1 MSTRRLAAIALA
13 LAACFPFPYQVAAQ
27 GDPVKWSAS
36 TKATKVPPGG
46 TFEVQALAQ
55 IAEGWHLY
63 SLTQPPPPIAT
74 RITLTPGQPFSLGG
88 SIAAPSP
95 HTAFDQS
102 FGIGT
107 EFYAES
113 AAFSVP
119 VKAAVDAPA
128 GKTKARVQAYFQ
140 TCNDQFC
147 LPPKRVTMEVA
158 IEISGAPVAGTPASA
173 PAATP
178 ATAAP
183 PAATPSP
190 AGLPAAVVAA
200 GGAAPSAST
209 PRTPAGA
216 AAAASS
222 AATPTV
228 PTQGQG
234 SLWSFIWLA
243 MTVGALSLLTPCVFP
258 MVPIT
263 VSYFTN
269 HAAGSRGKAV
279 EQAVIYMLGII
290 LTFTA
295 LGMAMALL
303 LGATSLNRFAANPW
317 INILITGIFL
327 AFALSLF
334 GVFDL
339 GVPPALVNKL
349 DSLTRRQ
356 GGSQTLATLL
366 MGLTFT
372 LTSFTCTA
380 PFIGTLLVMAAGG
393 DWQWPLVGMLA
404 FSTVFAL
411 PFFLLALMPQW
422 MASLPKSGGW
432 LNSVKVLM
440 AFLEVAAA
448 TKFLS
453 NVDLVWGWGIF
464 THDVVLATWVVIFVM
479 MALYVLGLFRF
490 AHDAPVKHVGIT
502 RLTTSLVCGTIGL
515 WLMTGL
521 VGKPLGELE
530 AFLPPP
536 PESLES
542 GVSTVA
548 GSNEPSWIMNDY
560 ERALATAKREGKRVF
575 IDFTGYTCT
584 NCRWMEANM
593 FAREEVRRELTGFV
607 RVRLYTDGEGGVF
620 QGQQQL
626 QQDKYR
632 TVALPFY
639 AVVNADGSPVVSFPG
654 LTRDAAQFVAFLK
667 QGQRTV
673 SR

>member
-1 MSTRRLAAIALA
+1 MADERMVRLTTTTRLVAIALA
-13 LAACFPFPYQVAAQ
+13 VAAGVTSLSAQ
-27 GDPVKWSAS
+27 SGAVKWSAS
-36 TKATKVPPGG
+36 ARETKVRPGA
-46 TFEVQALAQ
+46 TVEIQATAQ
-55 IAEGWHLY
+55 MAEGWHLY

-74 RITLTPGQPFSLGG
+74 RVSVASGQPFSLNGRIG
-88 SIAAPSP
+88 APSP
-95 HTAFDQS
+95 RSAFDQS
-102 FGIGT
+102 FGINT
-107 EFYAES
+107 QFYAGT
-113 AAFSVP
+113 ATFTVP
-119 VKAAVDAPA
+119 VRAAADAPA
-128 GKTKARVQAYFQ
+128 GKTKVRLQAYFQ
-140 TCNDQFC
+140 ACNDQFC
-147 LPPKRVTMEVA
+147 LPPKTVTMEVA
-158 IEISGAPVAGTPASA
+158 LEVAPPAVTAATPRPGLPSRPTPSGGESSTAVEQGSSSALPQPPVSAPVAP
-173 PAATP
+173 
-178 ATAAP
+178 
-183 PAATPSP
+183 
-190 AGLPAAVVAA
+190 V
-200 GGAAPSAST
+200 
-209 PRTPAGA
+209 
-216 AAAASS
+216 
-222 AATPTV
+222 
-228 PTQGQG
+228 QGQA

-279 EQAVIYMLGII
+279 QQAVTYVLGII

-303 LGATSLNRFAANPW
+303 VGATSLNRFAANPW
-317 INILITGIFL
+317 INILITAIFL

-339 GVPPALVNKL
+339 GIPPALVNRL
-349 DSLTRRQ
+349 DALTRRQ

-372 LTSFTCTA
+372 LTSFTCTS
-380 PFIGTLLVMAAGG
+380 PFIGTLLVVAAGG

-422 MASLPKSGGW
+422 MAALPKSGGW

-448 TKFLS
+448 MKFVS
-453 NVDLVWGWGIF
+453 NVDLVWGWGLF

-490 AHDAPVKHVGIT
+490 AHDAPVGHIGIT
-502 RLTTSLVCGTIGL
+502 RLVTALLCGTIGL

-536 PESLES
+536 PDALKS
-542 GVSTVA
+542 GVATAAS
-548 GSNEPSWIMNDY
+548 SNELSWIMNDY
-560 ERALATAKREGKRVF
+560 PQALARATQEGKRVF

-593 FAREEVRRELTGFV
+593 FPREDVRRQLAAFV
-607 RVRLYTDGEGGVF
+607 LVRLYTDGEGEIF
-620 QGQQQL
+620 QRQQRL
-626 QQDKYR
+626 QEEKYQ

-639 AVVNADGSPVVSFPG
+639 AVVNADGSPVASFAG
-654 LTRDAAQFVAFLK
+654 LTRDPAQFVAFLRK
-667 QGQRTV
+667 GRTEV
-673 SR
+673 LPHR